1 MSRPD
6 HELGAPAVVE
16 RAGERSCVPAN
27 LARLRRD
34 RGWTQAQLG
43 DKAKLSPAAI
53 GEIERGVA
61 YPRTPTLHD
70 LADALE
76 VPVAELLT
84 RVRPLRSVRF
94 RARAR
99 RHGREQ
105 VLAEV
110 SKWLD
115 ACRMLEE
122 ELGAAREF
130 RFRVEEAERRRP
142 DPGATAR
149 TARKAAG
156 LTPHTPVTDICRVL
170 EESGIKVL
178 LLEKKHESFFGLSVG
193 AADGGPAVVVNT
205 WIRIPVERRILTA
218 ARELGHLLLHPDQ
231 YRAKETEP
239 PEETETEADAFAA
252 EFLMPEA
259 AFGPAWDATEGDPL
273 LLRVLR
279 VKHLFGVGYESV
291 LRRLVE
297 TGREKER
304 AWATFQAQ
312 HERRFGRTLRRA
324 EEPQT
329 LPESGFAP
337 EWREARGPA
346 ARAERDLL
354 GRRMRHLVRRALE
367 DDLITMSRAA
377 EILGMRLERTRE
389 WVRQWAR

>member
-1 MSRPD
+1 MSRND
-6 HELGAPAVVE
+6 HELGARAVVE
-16 RAGERSCVPAN
+16 RAVEHSCVPVN

-43 DKAKLSPAAI
+43 EKAELSPAAV
-53 GEIERGVA
+53 GKIERGVA

-84 RVRPLRSVRF
+84 RVRPLGSVRF
-94 RARAR
+94 RARVR

-105 VLAEV
+105 ILAEV

-115 ACRMLEE
+115 AYRMLEE
-122 ELGAAREF
+122 ELGAVREF
-130 RFRVEEAERRRP
+130 RLRAAETGQRRRN
-142 DPGATAR
+142 PGATAR
-149 TARKAAG
+149 TARRVAG
-156 LTPHTPVTDICRVL
+156 LTPRAPVADLCRLL

-178 LLEKKHESFFGLSVG
+178 LLEKERESFFGLSVG
-193 AADGGPAVVVNT
+193 AADGGPAVVLNT
-205 WIRIPVERRILTA
+205 GNPISVERRLFTA

-231 YRAKETEP
+231 YRTDETELLSDA
-239 PEETETEADAFAA
+239 EAEADTFAA
-252 EFLMPEA
+252 EFLMPESS
-259 AFGPAWDATEGDPL
+259 FGPAWDATKGHPL
-273 LLRVLR
+273 LLRVLQ
-279 VKHLFGVGYESV
+279 VKRLFGVGYESV

-304 AWATFQAQ
+304 VWATFRAQ

-324 EEPQT
+324 EEPQA
-329 LPESGFAP
+329 LPETRFAP
-337 EWREARGPA
+337 EWREAKEPA
-346 ARAERDLL
+346 ARTERDLL
-354 GRRMRHLVRRALE
+354 GRRMHQLVRRALE

>member
-1 MSRPD
+1 MIGPD
-6 HELGAPAVVE
+6 TELGARGAVE
-16 RAGERSCVPAN
+16 RPGERSCVPAN

-43 DKAKLSPAAI
+43 EKARLSPAAV
-53 GEIERGVA
+53 GKIERGVA
-61 YPRTPTLHD
+61 YPRTLTLHD

-76 VPVAELLT
+76 VPVGELLT
-84 RVRPLRSVRF
+84 RVRPLQRVRF
-94 RARAR
+94 GAQARPY
-99 RHGREQ
+99 GREQ
-105 VLAEV
+105 ILAEV

-130 RFRVEEAERRRP
+130 RFRVEVAGRRRP
-142 DPGATAR
+142 NPGATAR

-156 LTPHTPVTDICRVL
+156 LTPRAPVTDLCRLL

-178 LLEKKHESFFGLSVG
+178 LLEKKRESFFGLSVG

-231 YRAKETEP
+231 YRTEEAEP
-239 PEETETEADAFAA
+239 LSDADAEADAFAA

-259 AFGPAWDATEGDPL
+259 SFGPAWDATEGHPL

-279 VKHLFGVGYESV
+279 VKHLFSVDYGSV

-297 TGREKER
+297 TGREKKR
-304 AWATFQAQ
+304 VWATFQAQ
-312 HERRFGRTLRRA
+312 HERRFGRTLPRA
-324 EEPQT
+324 EEPQA
-329 LPESGFAP
+329 LPESRFAS
-337 EWREARGPA
+337 EWREAKEPA
-346 ARAERDLL
+346 AGSERDLL
-354 GRRMRHLVRRALE
+354 GSRMRHLVRRALE

-389 WVRQWAR
+389 WVRRWAR